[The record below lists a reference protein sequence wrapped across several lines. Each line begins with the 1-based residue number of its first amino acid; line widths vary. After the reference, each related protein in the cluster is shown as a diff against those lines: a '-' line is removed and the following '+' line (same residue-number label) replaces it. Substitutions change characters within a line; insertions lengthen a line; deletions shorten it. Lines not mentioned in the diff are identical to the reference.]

1 MRKTLAGDVA
11 EEANVFRIRYRI
23 SMGEGVH
30 MSWDPSLN
38 TGIEEV
44 DNQHMKLL
52 ETIERL
58 AEVNSREDERD
69 ALESILVFLEGY
81 VINHFAT
88 EEELHKVYDY
98 PKRDLHKHLHDD
110 LIKDMED
117 LKVRIDEEGLSPE
130 VMKETNEFL
139 MSWIINHISNSDMD
153 FAGYYR
159 SVTVGA

>member
-1 MRKTLAGDVA
+1 
-11 EEANVFRIRYRI
+11 
-23 SMGEGVH
+23 